1 MDTTTAH
8 LDEGCSVGA
17 AEHQHFL
24 TSGVQSWHG
33 PLGQRRRMVAVGQR
47 GHEAEMGGAA
57 SGQPQDAVAVAG
69 RAVGAGGVGQEAA
82 EKQQH
87 HEQRS
92 ALPETPWSPGNSSAV
107 SQIPRC
113 APKPG
118 WSQKGLAG
126 SWGWV
131 PTPTGQ
137 GSKAWSLCTP
147 SKGLAAPPGTKGT
160 GIEEG
165 AARRGVPSGGRA
177 AAP

>member
-33 PLGQRRRMVAVGQR
+33 PLGQRRRMVAGGQR
-47 GHEAEMGGAA
+47 EHEAEMGGAA

-69 RAVGAGGVGQEAA
+69 RVVGAGGVGQEAA
-82 EKQQH
+82 EKQH

-126 SWGWV
+126 WWGWV

-137 GSKAWSLCTP
+137 GSKAWSLCSP
-147 SKGLAAPPGTKGT
+147 SKGPAAPPGTKGT
-160 GIEEG
+160 GTEEG
-165 AARRGVPSGGRA
+165 AARRGVTSGGRA

>member
-33 PLGQRRRMVAVGQR
+33 PLGQRRRMVAGGQR

-82 EKQQH
+82 EKQH

-160 GIEEG
+160 GTEEG
-165 AARRGVPSGGRA
+165 AARRGVPSGRRA